1 MNKYLLRHLPI
12 ASELERLASRH
23 ADVLQLD
30 EVRQGVYQ
38 VLAQRHGPESV
49 MNAVGRFLMLASAL
63 ERGSKVDPSTGG
75 VKRKIAMA
83 VDTGSSEIPPA
94 MRDLF
99 HAFLAPQEMRGAC
112 LDHWTF
118 HVAEARG
125 HTISSE
131 TREHLVAAG
140 EMFMEVPTWLEY
152 PETAVLTWPTEL
164 TTADQG
170 GVQ

>member
-63 ERGSKVDPSTGG
+63 ERGSKVDSSTGG

-83 VDTGSSEIPPA
+83 VDTG
-94 MRDLF
+94 
-99 HAFLAPQEMRGAC
+99 
-112 LDHWTF
+112 
-118 HVAEARG
+118 
-125 HTISSE
+125 SSE